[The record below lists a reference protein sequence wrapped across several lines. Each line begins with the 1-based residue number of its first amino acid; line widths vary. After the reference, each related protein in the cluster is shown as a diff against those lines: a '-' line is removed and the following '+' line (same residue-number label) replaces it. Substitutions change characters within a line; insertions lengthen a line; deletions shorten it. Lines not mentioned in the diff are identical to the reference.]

1 MATPSLLTTLLI
13 LLVGLLLAR
22 LATGP
27 LARWAV
33 PAIVLE
39 LGLGFLLGNTVLP
52 FAAIAPLE
60 GVTQLGVLALFFQ
73 VGLEVRGDLLTS
85 RRGSILKVVALS
97 VLAPLIAFWPLRLG
111 FGMAPA
117 TALLTLAVLCATGTG
132 VTLRVLAQRQALQS
146 PSGRL
151 LVGVSVLDDLPA
163 IALLGVASAM
173 AGQNLA
179 PHGSAAPGS
188 MALGGMALGLL
199 LAGLSWLAVGR
210 WAAAAARIPAGPLS
224 ILLVLIGCA
233 WVGEASGLTSLLGAL
248 WAGVLLARLEPSAQ
262 PQREVLVLLA
272 EVFLPLYFISVGM
285 RLPAAS
291 LLEPRAWTLAAFLV
305 VVALLSKLVCGLGV
319 SAADRRAGVDAAV
332 VAFGLIPRGLPGLVF
347 ATSALARG
355 LIDNVQFAALLI
367 MVTVTTVLGLLLL
380 ERRLARLAATS
391 GLRSRGGV
399 AELLE

>member
-85 RRGSILKVVALS
+85 RRGSILRVVALS
-97 VLAPLIAFWPLRLG
+97 VLAPLIAFWPLRFG

-117 TALLTLAVLCATGTG
+117 TTFLCLAVLCATGTG
-132 VTLRVLAQRQALQS
+132 VTLRVLGQRQALQS

-163 IALLGVASAM
+163 IALLGVASAL
-173 AGQNLA
+173 AGGNLA
-179 PHGSAAPGS
+179 AQGSAAQGGVAFGS
-188 MALGGMALGLL
+188 MVLGLL
-199 LAGLSWLAVGR
+199 LAWLSWLAVDR
-210 WAAAAARIPAGPLS
+210 WAAVPRPTAGPLS
-224 ILLVLIGCA
+224 ILLLLIGCA

-248 WAGVLLARLEPSAQ
+248 WAGVLLARLEPPAQ
-262 PQREVLVLLA
+262 PLREVLVLLA

-285 RLPAAS
+285 RLPASS

-305 VVALLSKLVCGLGV
+305 VVALLCKLVCGLGV
-319 SAADRRAGVDAAV
+319 SAADRRAGVDPWV

-347 ATSALARG
+347 ATTALARG
-355 LIDNVQFAALLI
+355 LIDTVQFGALLI
-367 MVTVTTVLGLLLL
+367 MVTVTTVVGLLLL
-380 ERRLARLAATS
+380 EHRLSQVPQTS
-391 GLRSRGGV
+391 GLRS
-399 AELLE
+399 

>member
-13 LLVGLLLAR
+13 LLVGVLCAR
-22 LATGP
+22 LASGR
-27 LARWAV
+27 LVRWAV

-52 FAAIAPLE
+52 FAAVAPLE
-60 GVTQLGVLALFFQ
+60 GITQLGVLALFFQ

-85 RRGSILKVVALS
+85 RRESILKVVALS
-97 VLAPLIAFWPLRLG
+97 VLAPLIAYWPLRLG

-117 TALLTLAVLCATGTG
+117 TALLCLAVLCATGTG

-173 AGQNLA
+173 AGRSLGPQGGETLGIMALA
-179 PHGSAAPGS
+179 P
-188 MALGGMALGLL
+188 MALGLL
-199 LAGLSWLAVGR
+199 LAALSWWAVGR
-210 WAAAAARIPAGPLS
+210 WAAAARLPAGPLS
-224 ILLVLIGCA
+224 ILLVLIACA
-233 WVGEASGLTSLLGAL
+233 WVGEVSGLTSLLGAL
-248 WAGVLLARLEPSAQ
+248 WAGVLMARLAPPAQ
-262 PQREVLVLLA
+262 PQREVLALLA

-291 LLEPRAWTLAAFLV
+291 LLESRAWTLAAFLV
-305 VVALLSKLVCGLGV
+305 VVAVLCKLVCGLGV
-319 SAADRRAGVDAAV
+319 SAADRRDGVDPAV

-347 ATSALARG
+347 ATTALARG
-355 LIDNVQFAALLI
+355 LIDTVQFGALLI

-380 ERRLARLAATS
+380 ERRLARRPEIS
-391 GLRSRGGV
+391 GLRS
-399 AELLE
+399 

>member
-13 LLVGLLLAR
+13 LLVGVLLAR

-39 LGLGFLLGNTVLP
+39 LALGVLLGNTVLP
-52 FAAIAPLE
+52 FAAVAPLE

-73 VGLEVRGDLLTS
+73 VGLEVRGDLLLS
-85 RRGSILKVVALS
+85 RRGTILKVVALS
-97 VLAPLIAFWPLRLG
+97 VLAPLIAFGPLRYG

-117 TALLTLAVLCATGTG
+117 TALLCLAVLCATGTG
-132 VTLRVLAQRQALQS
+132 VTLRALAQRQALQS

-163 IALLGVASAM
+163 IALLGAASAT
-173 AGQNLA
+173 AGR
-179 PHGSAAPGS
+179 S
-188 MALGGMALGLL
+188 LGGSDSAGLGTMALGLV
-199 LAGLSWLAVGR
+199 LAGLSWLLVERWRAAVGR
-210 WAAAAARIPAGPLS
+210 PPSGPLS
-224 ILLVLIGCA
+224 ILLLLIACA

-248 WAGVLLARLEPSAQ
+248 WAGVLVARLEPPAQ
-262 PQREVLVLLA
+262 PLKELLVLLA
-272 EVFLPLYFISVGM
+272 EVFVPLYFISVGL

-291 LLEPRAWTLAAFLV
+291 LLEPRAWTLAAFLM

-319 SAADRRAGVDAAV
+319 SKKDREGGVDPWV

-347 ATSALARG
+347 ATTARSRG
-355 LIDNVQFAALLI
+355 WIDAQQFAALLI

-380 ERRLARLAATS
+380 ERRLARMDPSS
-391 GLRSRGGV
+391 GLRS
-399 AELLE
+399 